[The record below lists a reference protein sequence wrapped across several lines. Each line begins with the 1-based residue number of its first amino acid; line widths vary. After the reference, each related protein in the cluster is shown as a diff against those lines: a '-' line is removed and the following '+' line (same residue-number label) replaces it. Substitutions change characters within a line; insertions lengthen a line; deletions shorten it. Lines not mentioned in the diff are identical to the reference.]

1 MSFLTT
7 SLGMASFGPSVSRE
21 RWWSHR
27 WPLLMICSLEFVGA
41 IEQEGWKL
49 AGVLTPI
56 AYIAWSLWLIV
67 VGVVILL

>member
-27 WPLLMICSLEFVGA
+27 WPLLMICSLEFVGSF
-41 IEQEGWKL
+41 EQDGWKL
-49 AGVLTPI
+49 AE
-56 AYIAWSLWLIV
+56 S
-67 VGVVILL
+67 